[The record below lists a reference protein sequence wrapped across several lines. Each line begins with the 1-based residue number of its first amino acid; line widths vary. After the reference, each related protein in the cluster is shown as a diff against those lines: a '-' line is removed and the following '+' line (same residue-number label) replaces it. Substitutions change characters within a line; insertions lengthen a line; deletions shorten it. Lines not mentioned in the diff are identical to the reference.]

1 MEKIKKYSL
10 SIGIYISLI
19 LIFSFFINL
28 LNYFNILSE
37 NSYKIF
43 LVLLVSINMFISA
56 FILGKNTQEKGYLEG
71 IKLGLIL
78 IILMITISYLS
89 SDILPSIKSIIYY
102 LILLLSSIIG
112 STFGINIKK
121 EKTQTVFSKKI
132 IN

>member
-43 LVLLVSINMFISA
+43 LVLLVSISMFISA

-71 IKLGLIL
+71 IKLGIIL

-89 SDILPSIKSIIYY
+89 TDILPSIKSIIYY

-112 STFGINIKK
+112 STFGINKKK
-121 EKTQTVFSKKI
+121 EKT
-132 IN
+132 

>member
-43 LVLLVSINMFISA
+43 LVLLVSISMFISA

-112 STFGINIKK
+112 STFGINKKK
-121 EKTQTVFSKKI
+121 EKT
-132 IN
+132 